1 MRIGLLLIDGFALM
15 SYSSVVEPLRAANLL
30 SDKNLYNICHL
41 SSEGKEAVSSSGAV
55 IKTESILINNNN
67 FDLVIV
73 IAGGD
78 PFKFEDRKTSNWLR
92 SISRGGCL
100 LGGVSGG
107 PVILAQSGLMEKRRM
122 TLHWEHLETFI
133 EIWPEIILE
142 KSLYVIDR
150 DRLTCAG
157 GIAPLDLMHAIIT
170 EQHGEKFARTV
181 SDWFMHTEVRPSG
194 GPQRAGIVERYG
206 ISNLSIVLAIEV
218 MENHL
223 SDTLNLNQLASR
235 IGLGSRQ
242 LNRLFRK
249 YLNQSTMTFYKELR
263 LNLAKQ
269 LLGQSSLSITE
280 IALSSGFTSSAHFSQ
295 AFNLQF
301 SISPTN
307 FRNLK
312 K

>member
-1 MRIGLLLIDGFALM
+1 MR
-15 SYSSVVEPLRAANLL
+15 N
-30 SDKNLYNICHL
+30 C
-41 SSEGKEAVSSSGAV
+41 
-55 IKTESILINNNN
+55 
-67 FDLVIV
+67 
-73 IAGGD
+73 
-78 PFKFEDRKTSNWLR
+78 
-92 SISRGGCL
+92 
-100 LGGVSGG
+100 
-107 PVILAQSGLMEKRRM
+107 
-122 TLHWEHLETFI
+122 
-133 EIWPEIILE
+133 
-142 KSLYVIDR
+142 
-150 DRLTCAG
+150 
-157 GIAPLDLMHAIIT
+157 
-170 EQHGEKFARTV
+170 
-181 SDWFMHTEVRPSG
+181 
-194 GPQRAGIVERYG
+194 
-206 ISNLSIVLAIEV
+206 IVLAIEV

-249 YLNQSTMTFYKELR
+249 YLNQTTMTFYKELR